1 MLERTDYKV
10 NIPKFDG
17 LFQGFKTP
25 LNEPTGNFFYDPW
38 LIKDKYVGTVWEKLL
53 ASLPHPH
60 GEARVIIMEPGSSYM
75 AHSDIDNRWHLNIQG
90 DYSYL
95 IDLTTLQMY
104 ELKKDGYWY
113 YMDAG
118 KIHTASNYGSVPRVQ
133 LVVRE
138 LLTSTDSSELSQV
151 TIKPAMPQYD
161 YRYKFD
167 NQISPWLNQVN
178 KENKIKDFEYKDET
192 VKFKIPVTELS
203 GLKLSKDFRIE
214 VASIP

>member
-53 ASLPHPH
+53 ASLPQPH

-95 IDLTTLQMY
+95 
-104 ELKKDGYWY
+104 EC
-113 YMDAG
+113 
-118 KIHTASNYGSVPRVQ
+118 N
-133 LVVRE
+133 
-138 LLTSTDSSELSQV
+138 
-151 TIKPAMPQYD
+151 
-161 YRYKFD
+161 
-167 NQISPWLNQVN
+167 
-178 KENKIKDFEYKDET
+178 
-192 VKFKIPVTELS
+192 
-203 GLKLSKDFRIE
+203 
-214 VASIP
+214 